1 MLDVEGCNQSLAEAK
16 AKDKAM
22 QQRLDAEEGSL
33 QELELRIQQLLRRE
47 DNMQCIESRAMR
59 HPAEVT

>member
-33 QELELRIQQLLRRE
+33 LELEVRIQQLLRRE
-47 DNMQCIESRAMR
+47 DNLQCIESRATR
-59 HPAEVT
+59 HEAEVT

>member
-59 HPAEVT
+59 HSAEVT